1 MYTCGPSVYDFAHI
15 GNFRT
20 YVFEDLLKRTL
31 KYFGFEVVHVMN
43 ITDVEDKVI
52 RRCIESKMPLEK
64 LTERYT
70 LAFFEDSDRLH
81 IQKADHYPRATAY
94 IPQMITFI
102 EKLIASEHAYVTE
115 DGDVFF
121 RIRSFEGYG
130 KLSHFIL
137 DELKEGAS
145 ERVSR
150 DEYEK
155 ENAKDFVLW
164 KSYDAEKDGPIFW
177 SSPWGKGRPG
187 WHIECSTM
195 ATELLGET
203 IDIHVGG
210 VDNMFPHHENEIAQS
225 ESLSCKVFARI
236 WMHAEH
242 LIVDGRKMSKS
253 LGNFYTVRDLLLQGF
268 SGEEIRFALL
278 ANHYRTRCN
287 FTLDTLQAARSS
299 MTRLYDFIDRLETY
313 TGEGKVELD
322 VKEAFDR
329 SLADDLNINAALAA
343 LFDFVR
349 EVNILMDQKALS
361 QKGKRL
367 GLDFLK
373 TADRVLGFLFTK
385 VLDEVPGSLLD
396 LLRERERARHD
407 KNYPEADRLRD
418 EIMHAGYTIE
428 DSPTGPKLKK
438 KTGQR

>member
-1 MYTCGPSVYDFAHI
+1 MLQLYDTLSQAKKSLEPGREPVKLYTCGPSVYDFAHI

-210 VDNMFPHHENEIAQS
+210 VDNMFPHH
-225 ESLSCKVFARI
+225 
-236 WMHAEH
+236 
-242 LIVDGRKMSKS
+242 
-253 LGNFYTVRDLLLQGF
+253 
-268 SGEEIRFALL
+268 
-278 ANHYRTRCN
+278 
-287 FTLDTLQAARSS
+287 
-299 MTRLYDFIDRLETY
+299 
-313 TGEGKVELD
+313 
-322 VKEAFDR
+322 
-329 SLADDLNINAALAA
+329 
-343 LFDFVR
+343 
-349 EVNILMDQKALS
+349 
-361 QKGKRL
+361 
-367 GLDFLK
+367 
-373 TADRVLGFLFTK
+373 
-385 VLDEVPGSLLD
+385 
-396 LLRERERARHD
+396 
-407 KNYPEADRLRD
+407 
-418 EIMHAGYTIE
+418 
-428 DSPTGPKLKK
+428 
-438 KTGQR
+438 